1 MHEQSLRNTEQEFLI
16 VYRVSSSYVKSCMI
30 TSICLQIMPYNIALL
45 RSCMETDNIV
55 KTSMGTKIICDC
67 S

>member
-1 MHEQSLRNTEQEFLI
+1 MHEQSLRDTEQEFLI

-30 TSICLQIMPYNIALL
+30 TSICLQRRPYNITLL
-45 RSCMETDNIV
+45 WSCIESDNIE
-55 KTSMGTKIICDC
+55 KTSMDTKYDC